1 MGFGEFLEHVL
12 GLRRSVPEEGERPMT
27 DHVMTEMDEHLS
39 REDRVLA
46 KLRRRAEDYARN
58 APEIQPSMWPV
69 IVNGVSAGVAMLA
82 AGSVFAKF
90 FL

>member
-1 MGFGEFLEHVL
+1 
-12 GLRRSVPEEGERPMT
+12 MT
-27 DHVMTEMDEHLS
+27 DNVVAEMDEHLS

-46 KLRRRAEDYARN
+46 RLRRRAEDYARN
-58 APEIQPSMWPV
+58 PPEIQPSMFPV
-69 IVNGVSAGVAMLA
+69 IVNGVCAGVAMLA